1 MRTSGGREGGRE
13 GEIERCGGDITSEM
27 RIASSEVHSE
37 IFVLTEQRLS
47 AGNEKL

>member
-1 MRTSGGREGGRE
+1 MGSSFTPNLNERLLEGGREGGR

-37 IFVLTEQRLS
+37 IFMS
-47 AGNEKL
+47 